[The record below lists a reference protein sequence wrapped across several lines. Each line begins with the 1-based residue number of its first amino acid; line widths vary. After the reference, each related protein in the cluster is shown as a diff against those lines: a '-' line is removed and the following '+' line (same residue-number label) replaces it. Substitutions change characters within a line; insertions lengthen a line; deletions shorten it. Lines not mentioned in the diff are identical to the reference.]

1 MQRGGQGRVGAPT
14 KELDEEG
21 SWEKLWFPRKAT
33 LFRPSF
39 RSGCRGCVGPPELT
53 EGSLLGKLGLEPW
66 FEEDARCK
74 GWCVTPLF
82 YKVPWFVGTSRRRVG
97 CGLQS
102 GILDFL
108 LMETEGSLV
117 ILTVSVAIFP
127 LVFLFIVLCGGGIE
141 AQVST

>member
-1 MQRGGQGRVGAPT
+1 MQGLVCYVPVLQ
-14 KELDEEG
+14 
-21 SWEKLWFPRKAT
+21 
-33 LFRPSF
+33 
-39 RSGCRGCVGPPELT
+39 
-53 EGSLLGKLGLEPW
+53 GSLVCRALECRNS
-66 FEEDARCK
+66 EEK
-74 GWCVTPLF
+74 
-82 YKVPWFVGTSRRRVG
+82 VG

-141 AQVST
+141 AQVFT